1 MVTSTSFHRHPVST
15 PDRSFGWRLT
25 DWAIRLL
32 GTACLAISAY
42 THLHLAPVYDFGPPI
57 TLGQL
62 FVAQG
67 VISGVLGLW
76 LLVRN
81 DRLAW
86 LLAGALMV
94 ASAAAVL
101 VSARAQ
107 IPAFG
112 PLPGIYEPVWY
123 PEKVVSAVSEVF
135 FLVVLMARFILG
147 QRPRRKT
154 PRQVDGS

>member
-1 MVTSTSFHRHPVST
+1 MVTSTAFHRHPGGT
-15 PDRSFGWRLT
+15 RNRPLGWRLT
-25 DWAIRLL
+25 DWAMRLL
-32 GTACLAISAY
+32 GTACLAVSAY

-76 LLVRN
+76 LLLRD
-81 DRLAW
+81 DRPAW
-86 LLAGALMV
+86 LLAGALMA

-101 VSARAQ
+101 VSDRVQ

-123 PEKVVSAVSEVF
+123 PEKVVSAVSEVA

-147 QRPRRKT
+147 RRPRQRVG
-154 PRQVDGS
+154 RQVAGS